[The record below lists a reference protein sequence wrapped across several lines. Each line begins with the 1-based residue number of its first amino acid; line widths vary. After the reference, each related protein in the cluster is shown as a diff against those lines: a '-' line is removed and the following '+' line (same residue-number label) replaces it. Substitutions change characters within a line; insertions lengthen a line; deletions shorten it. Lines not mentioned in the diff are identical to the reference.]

1 MPTDGRNP
9 PLAVIGGG
17 NMGLAIVS
25 GGMAG
30 TRPLMRGF
38 VAVAEP
44 DEAKR
49 AAFKALGVATF
60 AHAAAAIGAAIGK
73 EDKGGEAQVLLAV
86 KPQMLMRLAEE
97 VRELLAAESRV
108 VISILAGT
116 PTAKVRAVLGVAL
129 GAASGAEVRVV
140 RAMPNLPAKIRQ
152 GITALC
158 SGAGTRPGDDA
169 FAREIFGGVGPMVV
183 TIEESLMDA
192 FTAVAGSGPAY
203 VFYLAEAMI
212 QASVRLGFD
221 EPTAR
226 DIVRETIAGAGNL
239 LADSAEAPEKLR
251 AAVTSK
257 GGTTEAA
264 CKKLDEAGVMLALV
278 EAMRAARDRGREL
291 GR

>member
-1 MPTDGRNP
+1 
-9 PLAVIGGG
+9 
-17 NMGLAIVS
+17 
-25 GGMAG
+25 
-30 TRPLMRGF
+30 
-38 VAVAEP
+38 
-44 DEAKR
+44 
-49 AAFKALGVATF
+49 
-60 AHAAAAIGAAIGK
+60 
-73 EDKGGEAQVLLAV
+73 
-86 KPQMLMRLAEE
+86 
-97 VRELLAAESRV
+97 
-108 VISILAGT
+108 
-116 PTAKVRAVLGVAL
+116 
-129 GAASGAEVRVV
+129 
-140 RAMPNLPAKIRQ
+140 MPNLPAKIRQ

-158 SGAGTRPGDDA
+158 AGAGTRPGDDS

-264 CKKLDEAGVMLALV
+264 CKKLDEAGVMPAIV
-278 EAMRAARDRGREL
+278 EAIRAARDRGREI
-291 GR
+291 GK

>member
-1 MPTDGRNP
+1 MANHGKNP
-9 PLAVIGGG
+9 PLAIIGGG

-25 GGMAG
+25 GGLAG
-30 TRPLMRGF
+30 TGPLMRGF

-44 DEAKR
+44 DEDKR
-49 AAFKALGVATF
+49 ATFKAMGVATF
-60 AHAAAAIGAAIGK
+60 TSASAAIAEAIGK
-73 EDKGGEAQVLLAV
+73 EEKPGEAQVLLAV
-86 KPQMLMRLAEE
+86 KPQMLSGLADE
-97 VRELLAAESRV
+97 VRELLATESRV

-116 PTAKVRAVLGVAL
+116 PTTKVRAVLS
-129 GAASGAEVRVV
+129 AAAGAEIRVV

-158 SGAGTRPGDDA
+158 AGAGTRPGDDSY
-169 FAREIFGGVGPMVV
+169 AREIFGGIGPMVV

-203 VFYLAEAMI
+203 VFYMAEAMI

-221 EPTAR
+221 ESTAR
-226 DIVRETIAGAGNL
+226 DIVRETIAGSGNL

-264 CKKLDEAGVMLALV
+264 CKKLDEAGVMPAIV
-278 EAMRAARDRGREL
+278 EAIRAARDRGREI
-291 GR
+291 GK

>member
-1 MPTDGRNP
+1 MATQPRNP
-9 PLAVIGGG
+9 PLAIIGGG

-30 TRPLMRGF
+30 TGPLMRGF

-44 DEAKR
+44 DEGKR
-49 AAFKALGVATF
+49 ATLKAMGVATF
-60 AHAAAAIGAAIGK
+60 ARAGDAIAAAISK
-73 EDKGGEAQVLLAV
+73 EEKPGEAQVLLAV
-86 KPQMLMRLAEE
+86 KPQMLPGLADE
-97 VRELLAAESRV
+97 VREVLATESRV

-116 PTAKVRAVLGVAL
+116 PTAKVRSAL
-129 GAASGAEVRVV
+129 GTETRVV

-158 SGAGTRPGDDA
+158 AGAGTRPGDDS
-169 FAREIFGGVGPMVV
+169 FACEIFGGVGPMVV

-264 CKKLDEAGVMLALV
+264 CKKLDEAGVMPAIV
-278 EAMRAARDRGREL
+278 EAIRAARDRGREI
-291 GR
+291 GK